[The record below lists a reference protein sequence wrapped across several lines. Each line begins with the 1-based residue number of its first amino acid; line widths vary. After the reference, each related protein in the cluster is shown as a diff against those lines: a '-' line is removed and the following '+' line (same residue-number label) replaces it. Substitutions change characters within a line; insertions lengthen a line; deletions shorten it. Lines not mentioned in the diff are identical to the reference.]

1 MSRSSYVE
9 PTALGLVLAAL
20 QPTNRLVFEV
30 MLAASAASLSGSASG
45 SGSTGASSARR
56 RPASI
61 WRMALRIDASTSSGF
76 TGLSR

>member
-30 MLAASAASLSGSASG
+30 MLATACG
-45 SGSTGASSARR
+45 SG
-56 RPASI
+56 
-61 WRMALRIDASTSSGF
+61 MC
-76 TGLSR
+76 